1 MIFKIFTNFCLIK
14 SVKVVL
20 FLFPVVIYA
29 EMTARWEIIQVEEKS
44 IYFIDRESITMSE
57 DVGRIWQLQNYRD
70 VMRLPPQ
77 SISTQMDYHCLKS
90 KTRIFVQYHHTGVMS
105 KGRLSVANIEG
116 KDDWTSIK
124 KNSKESRIFRIICE
138 KDPIFEELKKAINK
152 DSNNNEIKKGD
163 SKSPSEEELASDNQ
177 NKKTTEKKIKSISKE
192 K

>member
-1 MIFKIFTNFCLIK
+1 
-14 SVKVVL
+14 VL